1 MTYSPDRAGAADLPV
16 YLVLEGD
23 LLIATDI
30 ADALNA
36 HGPCRVL
43 HVTSAEEIAAAIEAE
58 PALAAAFLEMRLAQ
72 LQDIGLAE
80 TLHARGARMILT
92 AGEAD
97 MDAVLD
103 LGWFMLL
110 RPFSD
115 EMIRAVLPVPQRA

>member
-43 HVTSAEEIAAAIEAE
+43 HVTSPEEIAATIEAE

-115 EMIRAVLPVPQRA
+115 EMIRAVLPVPQSA